1 MKMKKEYIY
10 VILLVV
16 FVVCVESVKFIK
28 NKYFPADPEVE
39 IEIEKIAPDYTIEDF
54 DMLITVMEN
63 GDLLITENILYNL
76 KNNSDQVFR
85 NYTLKEYPNINSY
98 QPEKLGIAKVVC
110 NNKELIENVVT
121 NTGIIINSNKETGMK
136 AYTIDYILENSVE
149 KCNNVSEFLCNL
161 NISTL
166 EKELHNVDIVVEAN
180 NSGDMLD
187 ARLLGSSDFECVVE
201 EGKIKAHLKEYVSG
215 DLWLNVKL
223 QNECV
228 PESENYMLE
237 DRTLTFEE

>member
-16 FVVCVESVKFIK
+16 LVVCVESFKFIK
-28 NKYFPADPEVE
+28 NKYFPAEQE
-39 IEIEKIAPDYTIEDF
+39 IEIEKIAPDYVIENF

-85 NYTLKEYPNINSY
+85 NYTLKEYPYSNSY

-110 NNKELIENVVT
+110 NSKELVEDIVT
-121 NTGIIINSNKETGMK
+121 NTGIKINPKQETGLK

-166 EKELHNVDIVVEAN
+166 EKELHNVDIVVRSN

-187 ARLLGSSDFECVVE
+187 AQILGSGNFECVVVDGE
-201 EGKIKAHLKEYVSG
+201 VKAHLS
-215 DLWLNVKL
+215 
-223 QNECV
+223 
-228 PESENYMLE
+228 
-237 DRTLTFEE
+237 